1 MGRVGIFNLKT
12 SIAQL
17 TAQPPAMEDAQ
28 TMTAKNILKD
38 EIIGGFFCIKQKSR
52 VRNDM
57 KNQLDIRNPGTKQPP
72 AEAGGFGLRT
82 ESPDTRRLNDA
93 SFYGSVLK
101 SSFGFGSK

>member
-1 MGRVGIFNLKT
+1 MFCDQLK
-12 SIAQL
+12 S
-17 TAQPPAMEDAQ
+17 
-28 TMTAKNILKD
+28 
-38 EIIGGFFCIKQKSR
+38 GFDVSAFANEVI
-52 VRNDM
+52 
-57 KNQLDIRNPGTKQPP
+57 TKQPP